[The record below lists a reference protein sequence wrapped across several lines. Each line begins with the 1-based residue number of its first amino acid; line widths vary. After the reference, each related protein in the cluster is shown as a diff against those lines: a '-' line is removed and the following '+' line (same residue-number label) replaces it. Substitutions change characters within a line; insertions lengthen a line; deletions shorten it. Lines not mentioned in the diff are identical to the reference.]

1 MENELINNL
10 KQEATQY
17 GKAAGKV
24 GKLQLIGIISRIL
37 GLFLLIFTVVLCTL
51 ALFTFGAVAAIDAM
65 AKCMPVWTAALII
78 SSTYIVLIIIAVACR
93 RPLFIHPFIALMTKQ
108 MIRTQEDLDL
118 EMLKAE
124 HELDLQNMRIE
135 TKVENATR
143 ELSIYTSLIH
153 HVWKWI
159 TGKLSK

>member
-1 MENELINNL
+1 
-10 KQEATQY
+10 
-17 GKAAGKV
+17 
-24 GKLQLIGIISRIL
+24 
-37 GLFLLIFTVVLCTL
+37 
-51 ALFTFGAVAAIDAM
+51 
-65 AKCMPVWTAALII
+65 
-78 SSTYIVLIIIAVACR
+78 
-93 RPLFIHPFIALMTKQ
+93 MTKQ

-153 HVWKWI
+153 YVWKWI